1 MKKYLKMALD
11 WVSYLALVTVLTISL
26 NDLVFMHK
34 VNLPVTVFTAHEL
47 VELETGINKWMEM
60 QFMMGMQMCQS
71 KL

>member
-34 VNLPVTVFTAHEL
+34 VNLPVTVFTANEL
-47 VELETGINKWMEM
+47 VELETGINKWMKM